1 MNYKYTT
8 HFENVIHAS
17 ADLNS
22 NEFYISNASLDYIN
36 ELFPS
41 NIDLNQNIDLLGV
54 NFHGAVVNAFNK
66 NGDGIDT
73 KSAKAIEKYF
83 LHKPTNIEH
92 NKERIVGHIVNTG
105 MADFE
110 TGKVLNPKHIDD
122 KNLEKFNMSFAAVI
136 YKNNHPDFAEL
147 VQNSTNENHENFG
160 VVSASWELGF
170 NEYYI
175 AAGSKHLKDA
185 EVITNPD
192 HIAELSEHLSAFD
205 GSGELKDG
213 TPIYRLVVGDIYP
226 LGIGFTANPAA
237 DVKGI
242 AIADLKKKSLAKVT
256 NNAMASEVIAI
267 DNKSFYKKKKNKI
280 SQKQNLNV
288 INPVTHLSH
297 MEKEQLLEDFKSLL
311 DEKLPE
317 HNFSEEVVANVS
329 KAIGDAIKSK
339 SEEYQ
344 LKLQEV
350 ESEREAI
357 AEAEAAM
364 KKEVEELKSELERS
378 SQQVE
383 ELSQQVHTI
392 KAEEA
397 FNQRMAKIS
406 ETYTLSEDDQK
417 IIASE
422 LQALDLEE
430 QSFEDYASKLSVV
443 LAHKSKEYI
452 AKQEEEFNQR
462 IEAELQKRLGKDADF
477 AAVEAVAS
485 TEETSE
491 SAEAV
496 LETVEAEEQTI
507 TNNNLESVQE
517 EDSLKNKFASA
528 FSKENLSIQY

>member
-8 HFENVIHAS
+8 NFENVIHAS
-17 ADLNS
+17 VDVNS
-22 NEFYISNASLDYIN
+22 SEFYISNASLDYIS

-41 NIDLNQNIDLLGV
+41 DIDLNQNIDLLGV

-110 TGKVLNPKHIDD
+110 TGKVLNQKDIDD
-122 KNLEKFNMSFAAVI
+122 ENLEKFNMSFASVI

-147 VQNSTNENHENFG
+147 VQNSTDENHKNFG
-160 VVSASWELGF
+160 VISASWELGF

-185 EVITNPD
+185 EIITNPD
-192 HIAELSEHLSAFD
+192 HVKELSEHLSAFD

-242 AIADLKKKSLAKVT
+242 AIADSKKKSVAKIK
-256 NNAMASEVIAI
+256 NNSTASEVIKI
-267 DNKSFYKKKKNKI
+267 DNKIFYQKNKNKT
-280 SQKQNLNV
+280 SQNEDFNV
-288 INPVTHLSH
+288 ISPVTHLSH

-311 DEKLPE
+311 NEKLPE

-350 ESEREAI
+350 ENEREAI
-357 AEAEAAM
+357 AQAEATM
-364 KKEVEELKSELERS
+364 KKEVEDLKSQLEQS

-397 FNQRMAKIS
+397 FNQRMAKVS
-406 ETYTLSEDDQK
+406 ETYTLSEDDQR
-417 IIASE
+417 IISAE
-422 LQALDLEE
+422 LQALDLGE
-430 QSFEDYASKLSVV
+430 QPFEDYSSKLSVV

-452 AKQEEEFNQR
+452 AQQEEEFNQR
-462 IEAELQKRLGKDADF
+462 IEAELQKRLGKDVDF
-477 AAVEAVAS
+477 AAVAS

-507 TNNNLESVQE
+507 TNNNLESAQE

>member
-8 HFENVIHAS
+8 KFENVINAS
-17 ADLNS
+17 ANAS
-22 NEFYISNASLDYIN
+22 SGEFYISNASLDYIG

-41 NIDLNQNIDLLGV
+41 DIDLNQNIDLLGV

-105 MADFE
+105 MADFN
-110 TGKVLNPKHIDD
+110 TGEIINPKHIKDD
-122 KNLEKFNMSFAAVI
+122 DLEKFNMSFSSVI
-136 YKNNHPDFAEL
+136 YKNNQPDFAEL
-147 VQNSTNENHENFG
+147 VQNSTDENHENFG

-175 AAGSKHLKDA
+175 AAGSKDLKDA
-185 EVITNPD
+185 EVITHPD
-192 HIAELSEHLSAFD
+192 HIQELSEHLSAFD

-242 AIADLKKKSLAKVT
+242 SIADSKKKSVAKIK
-256 NNAMASEVIAI
+256 NNSTASEVIKI
-267 DNKSFYKKKKNKI
+267 DNKIYYQKNKNKI
-280 SQKQNLNV
+280 SQNEHFNV

-317 HNFSEEVVANVS
+317 HNFSDEVVANVS

-344 LKLQEV
+344 LKLKEV
-350 ESEREAI
+350 ENERGAI
-357 AEAEAAM
+357 AEAEANM
-364 KKEVEELKSELERS
+364 KKEVEELKLKLEESS
-378 SQQVE
+378 SQVE
-383 ELSQQVHTI
+383 GLSQQIHTI

-406 ETYTLSEDDQK
+406 ETYTLSEDDQR
-417 IIASE
+417 IIAAE
-422 LQALDLEE
+422 LQALDLGE
-430 QSFEDYASKLSVV
+430 QPFEDYSSKLSVV

-452 AKQEEEFNQR
+452 AQQEEEFNQR
-462 IEAELQKRLGKDADF
+462 IETELQKRLGKDVDF

-507 TNNNLESVQE
+507 TNNNLESAQE